1 MYIENLLLTLI
12 YFCLGRSSK
21 TYAAN
26 DGVLASRVND
36 EVAILLAV
44 CISASSSGSLL
55 KPLMI
60 EVRRIA
66 LLIVSF
72 LFKFAKA
79 GGGESASYS

>member
-1 MYIENLLLTLI
+1 MENLLLIFI
-12 YFCLGRSSK
+12 YFCFGRSSRI
-21 TYAAN
+21 YAAR
-26 DGVLASRVND
+26 DGVLTSRVSD

-44 CISASSSGSLL
+44 CISTSSSGSLL

-72 LFKFAKA
+72 LFRFAKA